1 MKKNAKEKFPKALDK
16 KKKNAAGKNL
26 LLPPTVFVLV
36 EVLVLRV

>member
-1 MKKNAKEKFPKALDK
+1 MRKKFPKALDKK